1 MKPSG
6 CTFFIIREKNL
17 KANLVLIAVLAFI
30 LKFSSNVQRAPG
42 GWGAPSTD
50 QARLIF
56 TWLVFATSLLSESP
70 SLATK
75 C

>member
-6 CTFFIIREKNL
+6 CIFFIIREKNL
-17 KANLVLIAVLAFI
+17 KTSLLLIAVLAFI

-56 TWLVFATSLLSESP
+56 TWLVFATSLLSETP
-70 SLATK
+70 PLATK